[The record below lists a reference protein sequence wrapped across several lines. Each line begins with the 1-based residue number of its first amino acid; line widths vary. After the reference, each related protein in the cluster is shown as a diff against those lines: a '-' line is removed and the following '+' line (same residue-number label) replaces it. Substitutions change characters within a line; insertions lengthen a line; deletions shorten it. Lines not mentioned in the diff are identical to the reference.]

1 MKKNKKIKW
10 IIAIILT
17 IVIIFIGISF
27 ALFSITKIQTKENEL
42 ATLCLD
48 FQFEE
53 DEDSAIDLEDA
64 IPITD
69 KQGLSSTPYT
79 FTITNNCSASLQ
91 YAVNLDILTDLDDED
106 SLQLKYVKS
115 SLNND
120 NVSLLSEYDDT
131 TTNISGAYSSK
142 ELYAGILAGNSSKN
156 FELRLWVD
164 KDTPMDEG
172 MDKYFYSKI
181 VVTNTRKELKLTEY
195 IAKVLETDKTS
206 LVYDETDDNNLR
218 YIGAD
223 PNNYLCFDKNC
234 SNGEWR
240 VIGIMNNI
248 ETESNGTQSL
258 VKIIRADNV
267 GKYAWDSNNVN
278 DWDTSSLKDELNSG
292 DLYETY
298 IKGYD
303 NLFESVIWN
312 LGGWSS
318 EYTTTSNW
326 YTYERGTTVYSG
338 RPTTWTGKIALMYP
352 SDYGYATSGG
362 STTDRATCLSINMN
376 NSYWGNS
383 SYSNCKNND
392 YLYNSSYRQWTL
404 TPYSSSSY
412 GVFCVGYT
420 GYVGF
425 DVAYAYGG
433 AVRPVGYLKS
443 DLTILNGDGSSG
455 NPWII
460 SES

>member
-1 MKKNKKIKW
+1 MAIMKLERFDKYKKEK
-10 IIAIILT
+10 ILVVCGL
-17 IVIIFIGISF
+17 ILIFGILIGIKLYKSHAF
-27 ALFSITKIQTKENEL
+27 YEDNKTFNVIRGKIPYFTSGDVQVSYTIDGEVASTFPTTKTYNVTVDCGDTATAEWDKSKWALFVSNATADKVKCTVSFETRDPTLAEYITAL
-42 ATLCLD
+42 AET
-48 FQFEE
+48 
-53 DEDSAIDLEDA
+53 
-64 IPITD
+64 
-69 KQGLSSTPYT
+69 
-79 FTITNNCSASLQ
+79 
-91 YAVNLDILTDLDDED
+91 
-106 SLQLKYVKS
+106 
-115 SLNND
+115 
-120 NVSLLSEYDDT
+120 DT
-131 TTNISGAYSSK
+131 TNLAYD
-142 ELYAGILAGNSSKN
+142 G
-156 FELRLWVD
+156 
-164 KDTPMDEG
+164 
-172 MDKYFYSKI
+172 
-181 VVTNTRKELKLTEY
+181 
-195 IAKVLETDKTS
+195 TS
-206 LVYDETDDNNLR
+206 DNNLR

-223 PNNYLCFDKNC
+223 PSNYLCFDEDC
-234 SNGEWR
+234 SNGKWR